1 MFLLNL
7 HAFRINQMEAE
18 MYVTVMKATELLRY
32 AKIDQ
37 WSEDNPWGYQR
48 PLLERRVS
56 QALNYLYFED
66 KVFPSSILVNVRGNV
81 EFTPACVVGGI
92 GEYGILRIPA
102 SSLPLWIVDGQH
114 RLMAIAVAAKENP
127 KYTSYPI
134 AVSLLTLSDRHDEMR
149 MFYVVNSRQKRI
161 STGLA
166 QRHLRQT
173 ISKIGVEEVKRYEA
187 KRKVMAALSV
197 TIVDKLRSDLQSP
210 WYEKVILPHEM
221 KRKSNHIISQ
231 TSLADSIGLLLGKL
245 PPDEFDLKEIEGSA
259 KRMGQLLINYWSALK
274 EIFPEAFQIPEDYTI
289 QKTIGCYV
297 FHKVFPHVY
306 TLCKESNDFSKET
319 MKSFLSEMFNA
330 FLESTGLVVDSEFWN
345 RWAGDP
351 LATGT
356 GMKTVNKLANLFI
369 DSLPLEA

>member
-7 HAFRINQMEAE
+7 HAFRINQMDTE

-37 WSEDNPWGYQR
+37 WSEDNPRGYQR
-48 PLLERRVS
+48 PLLERRIA
-56 QALNYLYFED
+56 QALSYLYFED
-66 KVFPSSILVNVRGNV
+66 KIFPSSILVNVRGNV
-81 EFTPACVVGGI
+81 EFTPACAVGGI
-92 GEYGILRIPA
+92 GEYGILRIPG

-114 RLMAIAVAAKENP
+114 RVMAIAVAAKENP
-127 KYTSYPI
+127 KYASYPI
-134 AVSLLTLSDRHDEMR
+134 PVSLLTVSDRYDEMR
-149 MFYVVNSRQKRI
+149 MFYIVNSRQKRI

-173 ISKIGVEEVKRYEA
+173 ISKVGVEEVKKYET

-197 TIVDKLRSDLQSP
+197 TIVDTLRCDPLSP
-210 WYEKVILPHEM
+210 WYEKVILPHE
-221 KRKSNHIISQ
+221 KKKSNHIISQ

-245 PPDEFDLKEIEGSA
+245 PPEEFDLNKIEESA
-259 KRMGQLLINYWSALK
+259 ERAGQLLINYWNALE

-297 FHKVFPHVY
+297 FHKVFSSIY
-306 TLCKESNDFSKET
+306 RLCKESNDFSKEG
-319 MKSFLSEMFNA
+319 MKSFLLEMFND
-330 FLESTGLVVDSEFWN
+330 LSKSTGLVVDSEFWN

-356 GMKTVNKLANLFI
+356 GMKTVNKLANLLI
-369 DSLPLEA
+369 DSLPLES

>member
-1 MFLLNL
+1 MDT
-7 HAFRINQMEAE
+7 E
-18 MYVTVMKATELLRY
+18 MYVTVMKVTELLRY

-48 PLLERRVS
+48 PLLERRVA

-66 KVFPSSILVNVRGNV
+66 KVFPSSILVNIRGDV
-81 EFTPACVVGGI
+81 EFTPACAVGGV
-92 GEYGILRIPA
+92 GEYGILRIPG

-114 RLMAIAVAAKENP
+114 RIMAIAVAAKENP
-127 KYTSYPI
+127 KYNSYPI
-134 AVSLLTLSDRHDEMR
+134 PVSLLTLSDRYDEMR
-149 MFYVVNSRQKRI
+149 MFYIVNSRQKRI

-166 QRHLRQT
+166 QRNLRQT

-197 TIVDKLRSDLQSP
+197 TIVDKLRCNPQSP
-210 WYEKVILPHEM
+210 WYEKVILPHEIR
-221 KRKSNHIISQ
+221 RKSNHIISQ

-245 PPDEFDLKEIEGSA
+245 PPEEFDLNEIEESA
-259 KRMGQLLINYWSALK
+259 ERVGQLLINYWSALK

-297 FHKVFPHVY
+297 FHKVFSYVY
-306 TLCKESNDFSKET
+306 KLCKESNDFSKEG
-319 MKSFLSEMFNA
+319 MKSFLLEMFND
-330 FLESTGLVVDSEFWN
+330 FSKSTGLVVDSEFWN
-345 RWAGDP
+345 KWAGDP

-356 GMKTVNKLANLFI
+356 GMKTVNKLANLLI
-369 DSLPLEA
+369 DSLPLES